1 MKKSKGMTL
10 IELLIAMGI
19 SVLIM
24 AATFIIVRYSANTY
38 DDTARMVHEN
48 NNSYDAISVITRYIR
63 SSYYCTVSGDGNSL
77 YLMLDDEN
85 FGGTYGNKHTVMIAF
100 DENEEVLYID
110 RLDGSAYSVISE
122 EVYRMEWEIID
133 NGVRYTAFK
142 ASAAGI
148 QSKLF
153 GGFACKRG
161 R

>member
-24 AATFIIVRYSANTY
+24 TATFIIVRYSANTY
-38 DDTARMVHEN
+38 DDTTRMVHEN
-48 NNSYDAISVITRYIR
+48 NNSYDAINIINRYIR
-63 SSYYCTVSGDGNSL
+63 ASFYCTISSDGNSL

-100 DENEEVLYID
+100 DEDEEVLYID
-110 RLDGSAYSVISE
+110 RLDGSAYSVISD
-122 EVYRMEWEIID
+122 EVYRMEWEILD
-133 NGVRYTAFK
+133 NGVKYKAFK
-142 ASAAGI
+142 ASATGVQAE
-148 QSKLF
+148 LF
-153 GGFACKRG
+153 DGFACKRG